1 MKNFYLRL
9 ISSLVIGPAFL
20 LCLYE
25 VGFFFYSLLFL
36 LLLSSFYE
44 IFKNVK
50 QVKLRFFLYSLI
62 ILFIYALINLR
73 GIYFYNYIVCIWII
87 IIVWTTDIGG
97 YFFGKLFKGPKLS
110 SYSPNKTISGLI
122 GSIFLSQFSFIIP
135 LYFLNNFLFN
145 LKFFF
150 IQFLLCIVSVLGDIF
165 FSYVKRI
172 NYIKDY
178 SNFIPGHGGI
188 LDRID
193 GMIFAIIFYYFINL
207 INGI

>member
-1 MKNFYLRL
+1 MKNFYLRI

-62 ILFIYALINLR
+62 ILFINALINLR
-73 GIYFYNYIVCIWII
+73 GIYFYNYIICVWII

-122 GSIFLSQFSFIIP
+122 GSIFFSQFSFIIP

-145 LKFFF
+145 LKIIF
-150 IQFLLCIVSVLGDIF
+150 IQFLLCIVSVFGDIF